1 MKKNRLFTKAIA
13 LVLAIMTVFSV
24 MSAGF
29 TASAMDMEN
38 ASKKAAKALITTGA
52 GKIPV
57 IGDFAKSALDPILSE
72 LFGIK
77 GDTAVILEK
86 LDEISKKIDALEATL
101 EKDTQDILK
110 NLTTAQYSEFNSSIT
125 SLRTMVE
132 TNYRFLKSVEKSNK
146 SDYAKMVLIAEMLDF
161 DLKNAE
167 QFEVLTQTLRN
178 YVGGT
183 QISFGNTQGVY
194 EYVLMSKCDGAIIG
208 GNAAIKASGYVN
220 EVNEVISSAYKLM
233 IIVLGEKIRFYQG
246 MKDGSINE
254 AMEND
259 EELRDAL
266 ETITSQKL
274 ACYKSATYRDY
285 WAELLGE
292 ESNEGYI
299 GDYNRMFDLENPDST
314 VSKYNAKVESIWF
327 SYIRGIKYTADGASA
342 EFVPLNREISYTT
355 AAKCGLDDSVGKY
368 QVESMVK
375 KTTSNINAKIT
386 SVLTKAEVKALYEL
400 FLSNPVLSTDENGER
415 LSLLDALRDYG
426 FTCDAWE
433 NSEEG
438 EVMRKAMEALAKVFE
453 AMGIKTEVAEKYY
466 INPSFALE
474 ANYKYINVD
483 NSTQCYWDAKGNF
496 KSYSGTGNKIVTE
509 KTNSDGTVSYS
520 FTSTTSEYY
529 SFHQA
534 RGCDEKVESH
544 PINEA
549 IMYFTAA

>member
-1 MKKNRLFTKAIA
+1 MKKNRLFKKAIA
-13 LVLAIMTVFSV
+13 MVLAIMTVFSV

-29 TASAMDMEN
+29 TASAMDIEN
-38 ASKKAAKALITTGA
+38 TSKKAAKALIITGA

-57 IGDFAKSALDPILSE
+57 IGDFAKSALDPILGD

-77 GDTAVILEK
+77 GDTAMILEK

-110 NLTTAQYSEFNSSIT
+110 NLTTAQYNEFNSSIT
-125 SLRTMVE
+125 ALRTMVE
-132 TNYRFLKSVEKSNK
+132 TNYRFLKSVEKTNE

-183 QISFGNTQGVY
+183 QISFGSTQGVY
-194 EYVLMSKCDGAIIG
+194 EYVLMSKCDGAVIG
-208 GNAAIKASGYVN
+208 GNAAIKAAGYVN

-246 MKDGSINE
+246 MKDGSIASAAE
-254 AMEND
+254 TD

-274 ACYKSATYRDY
+274 ACYKSAAYRDY

-314 VSKYNAKVESIWF
+314 VSKYNAKVDSIWF
-327 SYIRGIKYTADGASA
+327 SYIRGFKYTSDGINVT
-342 EFVPLNREISYTT
+342 FVPLNREISYTT
-355 AAKCGLDDSVGKY
+355 LGKAGLDDTAGKY
-368 QVESMVK
+368 QVESMIK

-386 SVLTKAEVKALYEL
+386 SVLTKAEVRKLYEL
-400 FLSNPVLSTDENGER
+400 FISDEILSKDENGEK
-415 LSLLDALRDYG
+415 LSLLDAFRDYG
-426 FTCDAWE
+426 FTCDSWE

-438 EVMRKAMEALAKVFE
+438 VALHQFYTQLAKMF
-453 AMGIKTEVAEKYY
+453 AQFGIKINVADKYY
-466 INPSFALE
+466 LTPLFALE

-483 NSTQCYWDAKGNF
+483 NSTQCYWDAKG
-496 KSYSGTGNKIVTE
+496 SVTTFNGYNTSDAYE
-509 KTNSDGTVSYS
+509 TVKADGTVSYN
-520 FTSTTSEYY
+520 FAGTTTQYF

-534 RGCDEKVESH
+534 RGCDSNVETTS
-544 PINEA
+544 EVFGL
-549 IMYFTAA
+549 MYFTAA